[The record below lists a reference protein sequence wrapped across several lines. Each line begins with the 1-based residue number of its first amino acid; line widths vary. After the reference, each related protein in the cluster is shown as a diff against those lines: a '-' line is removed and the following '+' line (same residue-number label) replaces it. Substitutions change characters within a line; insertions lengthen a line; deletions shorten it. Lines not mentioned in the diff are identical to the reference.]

1 MFSGAV
7 HPNPS
12 AVAGGSAGGS
22 SHGRGT
28 GRYSTNQPQYYPIN
42 LVPHPQMSMRLY
54 QNAQHVYGQPMAHS
68 GSPGNMLSA
77 YGTQVGPMM
86 PAGYGRQVFPL
97 RNNVVPRPWAL
108 GYPQGSGNMHSGQFL
123 YSHSQVRP
131 RPVSYSIPT
140 SREPT
145 PTQSTLQ
152 SSSRQQVAPTGSQTT
167 PAPPGADYSLSTS
180 SHVNPG
186 AAVVST
192 MNNPWSL
199 PVVDTS
205 WSNMVQRLQF
215 NSVPCTTAS
224 GRIHTGESNPSL
236 VAYTAPPSSVTA
248 EGMKSVTRTVPT
260 SSTPLTA
267 SQPGSVPQRTPIQQ
281 EATQVTPSLVRAF
294 PFTVNQGKPVS
305 IITRQ
310 PTPSVGSQQQAPP
323 TTTRGAAEGLTPEST
338 QQQPCVP
345 QPGSQLGSDVSVA
358 ACAQQSHTAVACCA
372 VRAALWTLP
381 RSFGE
386 LKRKI
391 WRNQNN

>member
-1 MFSGAV
+1 M
-7 HPNPS
+7 NP
-12 AVAGGSAGGS
+12 GS

-28 GRYSTNQPQYYPIN
+28 GHYSTNQPHQYPIN
-42 LVPHPQMSMRLY
+42 LVPHPQMSMGLC

-68 GSPGNMLSA
+68 GSPGNMSSA
-77 YGTQVGPMM
+77 YSTQVGPMYNQM
-86 PAGYGRQVFPL
+86 PAEYGWPVIPV
-97 RNNVVPRPWAL
+97 RNNVVPRPWAP

-167 PAPPGADYSLSTS
+167 PAPPGEDYSLSTS

-192 MNNPWSL
+192 MNNFGSL

-205 WSNMVQRLQF
+205 WSNMVQPLHF
-215 NSVPCTTAS
+215 NSVPYTTAS
-224 GRIHTGESNPSL
+224 GRVYTGESSPSL

-267 SQPGSVPQRTPIQQ
+267 SQPGSVPQKTPIQQ
-281 EATQVTPSLVRAF
+281 EATQVAPFLVHAP

-310 PTPSVGSQQQAPP
+310 PTPSLGSQQHALP
-323 TTTRGAAEGLTPEST
+323 TMTSGAAEGLTPEST

-345 QPGSQLGSDVSVA
+345 QAGPQLRSDVSVA
-358 ACAQQSHTAVACCA
+358 CTCTAITHCSSSMLCSTGGSMDSAKIFWRIKKENLEESEQLMLQQF
-372 VRAALWTLP
+372 TLLC
-381 RSFGE
+381 S
-386 LKRKI
+386 
-391 WRNQNN
+391 